1 MEDQVAA
8 PQDFIGPA
16 VHMADADAS
25 PAAMF
30 VLTLLPMFM
39 LVPVPTIVAGGIRS
53 EASWSLDTDFSGSTG
68 GTSDGPGGTVTKNQ
82 VVVGSLLSSWGVGF
96 GRRPLFIQSN
106 PFLGLSYSPLAM
118 RDQARRG
125 R

>member
-1 MEDQVAA
+1 VEDQVAA

-30 VLTLLPMFM
+30 VLTLLPVFM

-53 EASWSLDTDFSGSTG
+53 EASWSLDTDFTDPIGAT
-68 GTSDGPGGTVTKNQ
+68 
-82 VVVGSLLSSWGVGF
+82 W
-96 GRRPLFIQSN
+96 
-106 PFLGLSYSPLAM
+106 
-118 RDQARRG
+118 
-125 R
+125 